1 MSGDSSHRP
10 SGLRLSL
17 VIGLAGLLGTFAPLY
32 ALLVGPLLFGVPH
45 LIGDFRVLWLGKP
58 GGFGGRIAQC
68 VAGALIAMT
77 GLRVSKL
84 LGWPMPIEA
93 EIACGVAAIAIAAI
107 GGAANRSAR
116 IAWSIGVGIL
126 GMISILRAR
135 ETLLVLAHA
144 HNLVAIALWL
154 AWSPRRN
161 AAIGVIA
168 SYIGA
173 ALFVIFFPVD
183 GVGVARI
190 GDFEGARVARELAP
204 GLSSSFAEVLVRTF
218 AFAQMVH
225 YGIWSWNLPGHSSRS
240 IWQDFGR
247 PGLWLCVLACILVPV
262 LGLVAPT
269 LTRSTYLQLAI
280 AHGWFELAVLAYLV
294 SRGNSTPSS

>member
-1 MSGDSSHRP
+1 MTGDPNHRP

-17 VIGLAGLLGTFAPLY
+17 VIGLAALLGTLAPLY
-32 ALLVGPLLFGVPH
+32 ALLIGPLLFGVPH

-58 GGFGGRIAQC
+58 GGFGGRTAWC
-68 VAGALIAMT
+68 VAGALLVMT
-77 GLRVSKL
+77 GLRVGKL
-84 LGWPMPIEA
+84 LGWPLPIEA
-93 EIACGVAAIAIAAI
+93 EIACGVAAIAMAAI
-107 GGAANRSAR
+107 GGAPDPSAR
-116 IAWSIGVGIL
+116 VVWTIGVGIL

-161 AAIGVIA
+161 TAMGVTA

-173 ALFVIFFPVD
+173 ALFVIFFPFETAT
-183 GVGVARI
+183 VAKI
-190 GDFEGARVARELAP
+190 GDFESARMARELAP
-204 GLSSSFAEVLVRTF
+204 GLSQPFAEVLLRTF

-240 IWQDFGR
+240 MWQDLGR
-247 PGLWLCVLACILVPV
+247 PGLWLCVLACILVPL
-262 LGLVAPT
+262 LGLLAPT

-280 AHGWFELAVLAYLV
+280 AHGWFELAVLTYLV
-294 SRGNSTPSS
+294 ARGSLTPST